1 MSGSRAKNE
10 LVTVARVVKP
20 QGRKGEMVAQPLS
33 DRPDRFTTM
42 REVYVQHRTG
52 AVELRSVLSVWPHK
66 GRIVIKLSGVDSIDQ
81 AEAFRDAEL
90 CVGVEE
96 LLTLPDHT
104 YYHHELQGLRVE
116 TPSGE
121 ALGQVEALWDT
132 GGAAV
137 VLVVRGEGTEH
148 LIPFAAP
155 FIESVEPSAGRLVA
169 RRPVTV
175 DGDAD

>member
-1 MSGSRAKNE
+1 MSGSRATNE
-10 LVTVARVVKP
+10 LVTVAQVVKP
-20 QGRKGEMVAQPLS
+20 QGRKGEVVAKPLS

-42 REVYVQHRTG
+42 REVYVHHASGT
-52 AVELRSVLSVWPHK
+52 VELKSVTSVWPHK
-66 GRIVIKLSGVDSIDQ
+66 GRLVIKLDGVDTIDQ
-81 AEAFRDAEL
+81 AEALRGADL

-121 ALGQVEALWDT
+121 TLGRVESLWDT
-132 GGAAV
+132 GGEAV
-137 VLVVRGEGTEH
+137 VLVVRDGETEH

-155 FIESVEPSAGRLVA
+155 FIEAVEPSSGRLIV
-169 RRPVTV
+169 RRPST
-175 DGDAD
+175 GDADAD